1 MRHIGYY
8 IVKARSKFKHNNEII
23 CDYFR
28 TGGAKIGEDCAIY
41 SNLDLCEKHLLCIG
55 DNVIISSDVLF
66 VTHDAAYTKIG
77 DKAKSLFGK
86 IVIGDNCFVG
96 ERATIMYGCEL
107 TDNIIVAAG
116 AVVTKSFST
125 PYTIIGGNPAK
136 VIGTWDRYRDNSQD
150 KGMLLRETF
159 NLEDT
164 RLIKRK
170 EYCK

>member
-1 MRHIGYY
+1 M
-8 IVKARSKFKHNNEII
+8 
-23 CDYFR
+23 
-28 TGGAKIGEDCAIY
+28 
-41 SNLDLCEKHLLCIG
+41 CEKHLLCIG